1 MSPHPRGVAQ
11 AILGAAVVLGFFTA
25 FWIIL
30 HAQVEPALRDVVMV
44 IAGNLSAKFG
54 SVVDYFFG
62 SSSGSAEK
70 TRLMAQKDQQ

>member
-1 MSPHPRGVAQ
+1 MKPHGIAQ
-11 AILGAAVVLGFFTA
+11 AVLGTAVVLGFFGA

-30 HAQVEPALRDVVMV
+30 HSAVEPALRDVVLV
-44 IAGNLSAKFG
+44 LVGSLAAKFG

-70 TRLMAQKDQQ
+70 TRLMAQKDQP